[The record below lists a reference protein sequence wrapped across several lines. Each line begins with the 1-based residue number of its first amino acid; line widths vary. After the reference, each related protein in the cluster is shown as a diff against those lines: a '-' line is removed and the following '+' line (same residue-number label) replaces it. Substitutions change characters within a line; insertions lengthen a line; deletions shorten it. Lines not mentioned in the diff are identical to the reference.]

1 MSSRK
6 SAVSRK
12 SRSSALSTDP
22 LLALLERKEG
32 AAGERFRGRG
42 VVVTGGASGIG
53 RAIALGF
60 ALAGARVTILDLD
73 RKKGA
78 QTLKLLRKFAPQSR
92 FVPADLCK
100 PADVER
106 AAKVFAGPAGAD
118 ILINNAAMLGRL
130 APVHEL
136 EASAWGRVAQAN
148 LLAPARLSQ
157 LLARNLI
164 ARGRKGTIINVLTIQ
179 TVLPVPNY
187 SAYIASKGGLDALT
201 LSMAVD
207 LAPFGIRVNG
217 IRVGCILTE
226 NYLSVLPPAL
236 KRQVDAGV
244 DATRLLDQRAATLL
258 NRMGRPAEIA
268 KVALFLA
275 SDGADFLTGSIIR
288 ADGGR
293 AISRKVEPLL

>member
-1 MSSRK
+1 MPSRPSS
-6 SAVSRK
+6 APRK
-12 SRSSALSTDP
+12 SRPSALSADP
-22 LLALLERKEG
+22 LLALLEKKEI
-32 AAGERFRGRG
+32 AAAERFRGRG

-60 ALAGARVTILDLD
+60 ALAGARVTILDVD
-73 RKKGA
+73 RKQGA

-106 AAKVFAGPAGAD
+106 AGKVFKGSAGAD

-164 ARGRKGTIINVLTIQ
+164 AHGRKGTIINVLTIQ
-179 TVLPVPNY
+179 TVLPVPHY
-187 SAYIASKGGLDALT
+187 SPYIASKGGLDALT

-207 LAPFGIRVNG
+207 LAPFSIRVNG

-226 NYLSVLPPAL
+226 NYLNVLPPAL

>member
-1 MSSRK
+1 MPSRK
-6 SAVSRK
+6 SPVSRK
-12 SRSSALSTDP
+12 SRPSALSADP
-22 LLALLERKEG
+22 LLALLEKKEST
-32 AAGERFRGRG
+32 AGQRFRGRG

-60 ALAGARVTILDLD
+60 VLAGARVTILDLD

-106 AAKVFAGPAGAD
+106 AAKVFTGPAGAD

-136 EASAWGRVAQAN
+136 EASTWGRVAQAN

-157 LLARNLI
+157 LLARSLI

-179 TVLPVPNY
+179 TMLPVPNY

-226 NYLSVLPPAL
+226 NYLNVLPPAL

-244 DATRLLDQRAATLL
+244 DATRLLDQRTATLL

>member
-1 MSSRK
+1 
-6 SAVSRK
+6 
-12 SRSSALSTDP
+12 
-22 LLALLERKEG
+22 LLAQLAGKEPAG
-32 AAGERFRGRG
+32 AARYRGRA
-42 VVVTGGASGIG
+42 VVVTGGAAGIG

-60 ALAGARVTILDLD
+60 ALAGARVTILDRD
-73 RKKGA
+73 RKAGA
-78 QTLKLLRKFAPQSR
+78 QTLKLLRKFSPQSQ
-92 FVPADLCK
+92 FLATDLCE

-106 AAKVFAGPAGAD
+106 AAKVFQGPAGAD
-118 ILINNAAMLGRL
+118 ILVNNAAMLGRL
-130 APVHEL
+130 APMHETDP
-136 EASAWGRVAQAN
+136 AAWGRVTQAN

-157 LLARNLI
+157 LLARSLI
-164 ARGRKGTIINVLTIQ
+164 ARRRKGTIINVLTIQ

-187 SAYIASKGGLDALT
+187 SPYIASKGGLDALT

-217 IRVGCILTE
+217 IRVGCVLTE
-226 NYLSVLPPAL
+226 TFLDVLPAAL
-236 KRQVDAGV
+236 QRQVAAGA
-244 DATRLLDQRAATLL
+244 DATDLLDARAATLL

-275 SDGADFLTGSIIR
+275 SDSADFLTGSIIR

>member
-1 MSSRK
+1 MPSRRTI
-6 SAVSRK
+6 SARK
-12 SRSSALSTDP
+12 SRPSALSSDP
-22 LLALLERKEG
+22 LLAQLARKE
-32 AAGERFRGRG
+32 APAEARFRGRG

-60 ALAGARVTILDLD
+60 ALAGARVTILDRD
-73 RKKGA
+73 RKGGA
-78 QTLKLLRKFAPQSR
+78 QALKLLRKFSAQSR
-92 FVPADLCK
+92 FILTDLCK

-106 AAKVFAGPAGAD
+106 AGKAFEGPAGAD

-130 APVHEL
+130 APMHEI
-136 EASAWGRVAQAN
+136 EPAAWGQVAQAN

-164 ARGRKGTIINVLTIQ
+164 ARRRKGTIINLLTIQ

-217 IRVGCILTE
+217 IRVGCVLTE
-226 NYLSVLPPAL
+226 TFLDVLPPAL
-236 KRQVDAGV
+236 KRQVAEGA
-244 DATRLLDQRAATLL
+244 DATRLLDARAATLL